1 MVIYTHRGDNPIN
14 YLEANEMKK
23 FTVVIWNGETP
34 EKIERHESK
43 LNAVMSA
50 WEAKMV
56 GKRVKVVN
64 DDCETIYQ

>member
-1 MVIYTHRGDNPIN
+1 
-14 YLEANEMKK
+14 MKK

-34 EKIERHESK
+34 EKIERHENQLS
-43 LNAVMSA
+43 AVMSA

>member
-1 MVIYTHRGDNPIN
+1 
-14 YLEANEMKK
+14 MKK

-34 EKIERHESK
+34 EKIERHESQ

-56 GKRVKVVN
+56 GKIVKVVN